1 MISIKIGF
9 IGAGKVGF
17 SLGKYLVVN
26 NIAVTGYYSRNDD
39 SSKKASIF
47 TGTKQFKD
55 INELI
60 NESDT
65 IFITTPDGEIKNVWN
80 EIKKLSIKNKVIC
93 HCSGSISSEIFSN
106 INQYGAY
113 GYSIHPM
120 FAISD
125 KHNSYKLLN
134 NAFVTVEG
142 NPKFAEKISSII
154 SSFGNEVLII
164 NNNNKALYH
173 AASVTVSNLVLGL
186 INTGVKHLEQCGFDE
201 STAIKALEPLIS
213 FNINNIKEKGIVN
226 SLTGPVERG
235 DVETIKG
242 HCNVLNL
249 EDEVVYKAL
258 SRNILE
264 VAKMKNN
271 NKDYKNIEEYLGGQ
285 Q

>member
-1 MISIKIGF
+1 
-9 IGAGKVGF
+9 
-17 SLGKYLVVN
+17 
-26 NIAVTGYYSRNDD
+26 
-39 SSKKASIF
+39 
-47 TGTKQFKD
+47 
-55 INELI
+55 
-60 NESDT
+60 
-65 IFITTPDGEIKNVWN
+65 
-80 EIKKLSIKNKVIC
+80 
-93 HCSGSISSEIFSN
+93 
-106 INQYGAY
+106 
-113 GYSIHPM
+113 M

-142 NPKFAEKISSII
+142 NHKFLEKISSII
-154 SSFGNEVLII
+154 SSFGNEVLVINN

-186 INTGVKHLEQCGFDE
+186 INTGVKHLGQCGFDE

-213 FNINNIKEKGIVN
+213 FNIKNIKEKGIVN

-242 HCNVLNL
+242 HCDALNL
-249 EDEVVYKAL
+249 EDEFVYRAL

-264 VAKMKNN
+264 IAKIKNN
-271 NKDYKNIEEYLGGQ
+271 EKDYRNIEEYLGGQ